1 MPIIAKQKGDLA
13 KKKNVLRTLSSSRI
27 KSPRKKKLLVQHGGG
42 ILKTILGTVLNAT
55 TSL

>member
-27 KSPRKKKLLVQHGGG
+27 RSPRKKKLLIQHGGG
-42 ILKTILGTVLNAT
+42 ILKTILGTVLKAT
-55 TSL
+55 T